1 MTTDNNLK
9 DFLDAKAD
17 LYNRPSFIA
26 LDPISIPHRFTL
38 PQDIEIMGFWAAVLA
53 WGQRPVILKKAA
65 ELITL
70 MDGAPYDFV
79 RNHHDSDLKR
89 FLAFKHRTFNATD
102 ALYFLHFFRQYYQT
116 NDSLEDAFLVDVAEP
131 KSGANDSRNQAEYGS
146 GANPTGAGLKITGLK
161 SGAEDLPSRSGYGSV
176 ANPRRESPAPDFSP
190 AITVEG
196 NLIAF
201 HDRFCCDPFFPAR
214 TRKHIAT
221 PARNSSCKR
230 LLMFL
235 RWMVRQDDQG
245 VDFGLW
251 TRLKPDQLVIPIDV
265 HVNRVARSLG
275 MLTRPQTDWKAA
287 LELTAVLRR
296 FDPTDPVRYDFA
308 LFGLGVEGEL

>member
-1 MTTDNNLK
+1 MNDDLK
-9 DFLDAKAD
+9 KFLDAKAD
-17 LYNRPSFIA
+17 FYNRPSFIA
-26 LDPISIPHRFTL
+26 RDPISIPHRFSRK
-38 PQDIEIMGFWAAVLA
+38 QDVEIMGFWAAVLA

-65 ELITL
+65 ELIEL
-70 MDGAPYDFV
+70 MDGSPYDFV
-79 RNHHDSDLKR
+79 RNHQDSDLKR

-116 NDSLEDAFLVDVAEP
+116 NDSLEDAFLVGEDV
-131 KSGANDSRNQAEYGS
+131 
-146 GANPTGAGLKITGLK
+146 L
-161 SGAEDLPSRSGYGSV
+161 LP
-176 ANPRRESPAPDFSP
+176 
-190 AITVEG
+190 TVET

-201 HDRFCCDPFFPAR
+201 HDRFCSDPFFPTR

-235 RWMVRQDDQG
+235 RWMVRQDDNG
-245 VDFGLW
+245 VDFGIW
-251 TRLKPDQLVIPIDV
+251 TRLRPSQLVIPIDV

-287 LELTAVLRR
+287 LELTETLRQ

-308 LFGLGVEGEL
+308 LFGLGVEGEM